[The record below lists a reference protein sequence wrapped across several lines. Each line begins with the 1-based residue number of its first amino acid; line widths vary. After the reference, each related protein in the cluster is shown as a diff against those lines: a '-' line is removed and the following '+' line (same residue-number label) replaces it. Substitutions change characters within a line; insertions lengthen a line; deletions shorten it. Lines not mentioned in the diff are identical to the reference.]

1 MKPVRVVVIDDSAVT
16 RIMLRESL
24 SSDPAIDVVGTAC
37 DADMARRM
45 IKSLDPDVVTLD
57 IEMPGMNGLE
67 FLRRLMQLRPTP
79 VIMFASNTHVGSTVA
94 LQALELGAVDCVAK
108 PGIGVPEDWFSI
120 TKTLID
126 KLKSAAA
133 IRGHEGFQALGD
145 CSDSDVTDW
154 GGKQTDKV
162 IAIGASTGGVK
173 ALRQILPDLPRS
185 SPPVLIAQHM
195 PVAFTNSFA
204 RRLNEICDLD
214 VMHASEGMAIEP
226 GCVYIVPGNM
236 NMRLIRKGSAVVC
249 RLKTAPTVDILTPS
263 IDMLFNSVAD
273 VVGDSAVAILM
284 TGMGR
289 DGAQGLLKIRQA
301 GGVTA
306 AQDRASSLV
315 FGMPKAA
322 FDIDAAEY
330 SIPLSEIAPFIVTHS
345 EEEKKKN
352 RSRASRE
359 SVRC

>member
-1 MKPVRVVVIDDSAVT
+1 
-16 RIMLRESL
+16 
-24 SSDPAIDVVGTAC
+24 
-37 DADMARRM
+37 
-45 IKSLDPDVVTLD
+45 
-57 IEMPGMNGLE
+57 
-67 FLRRLMQLRPTP
+67 
-79 VIMFASNTHVGSTVA
+79 
-94 LQALELGAVDCVAK
+94 
-108 PGIGVPEDWFSI
+108 
-120 TKTLID
+120 
-126 KLKSAAA
+126 
-133 IRGHEGFQALGD
+133 
-145 CSDSDVTDW
+145 
-154 GGKQTDKV
+154 
-162 IAIGASTGGVK
+162 
-173 ALRQILPDLPRS
+173 
-185 SPPVLIAQHM
+185 
-195 PVAFTNSFA
+195 
-204 RRLNEICDLD
+204 
-214 VMHASEGMAIEP
+214 
-226 GCVYIVPGNM
+226 
-236 NMRLIRKGSAVVC
+236 MRLIRKGSAVVC